1 MIPVESVK
9 EQTKTA
15 AAEPKREENPLLR
28 NFEVSLSKEELEKER
43 EALAAQYSQTVKMS
57 GFRQGKVPLDVIKST
72 YKKTLTDDVIAQAL
86 NRLASQHIER
96 ENFRVVGQPSVEKID
111 YEEGQDLKAALVVE
125 VLPEILLPQMATV
138 EVQVPTAELKGEEYD
153 EEKQINFLLDA
164 NKRSVPVKDRGIE
177 EGDLALLKI
186 QSRIVESRKMTPAKD
201 FYFAVKK
208 DMESEILDLYPELL
222 GRRRE
227 EKITLKRTYPAD
239 FGKKTWAGKEVEHFV
254 EVKSI
259 FEWKKPS
266 LDADFLKAVSIPS
279 EEELRKKLR
288 EEFDHNAGHKRE
300 ETAMKFIFD
309 RLAALIQFPI
319 PKSLVDRE
327 IARQLSE
334 NRRPLNFRD
343 DEEKEQFKQLLI
355 RNAEKS
361 VQVSLIVDEIRRQH
375 RIEISQ
381 EDIEKEYRHLA
392 GHHNLP
398 EKDVRKYYADKEK
411 LEQLKDQLLDT
422 KVIQWI
428 KDKVKIKEV

>member
-1 MIPVESVK
+1 MIPVESVE
-9 EQTKTA
+9 EQAKTA
-15 AAEPKREENPLLR
+15 TVEPEREENPLLR
-28 NFEVSLSKEELEKER
+28 HFEVFLSKEELEKER
-43 EALAAQYSQTVKMS
+43 EALAAQYSQTVKMP
-57 GFRQGKVPLDVIKST
+57 GFRQGKVPLEVIKST
-72 YKKTLTDDVIAQAL
+72 YKKNLTDDVIAQAL
-86 NRLASQHIER
+86 SRLASQHIER
-96 ENFRVVGQPSVEKID
+96 ENLRVVGQPSVEKLD
-111 YEEGQDLKAALVVE
+111 YEEGQDLKAGLVAE
-125 VLPEILLPQMATV
+125 VLPEILLPRMETV
-138 EVQVPTAELKGEEYD
+138 EVEVPTAELKGEAYD
-153 EEKQINFLLDA
+153 EEKQIDLVLEA

-177 EGDLALLKI
+177 EGDLAMLKI

-201 FYFAVKK
+201 YYFAVKK
-208 DMESEILDLYPELL
+208 EMESEILDLYPELL
-222 GRRRE
+222 GRRLE

-239 FGKKTWAGKEVEHFV
+239 SGKKAWAGKEVEHFI

-266 LDADFLKAVSIPS
+266 LDADFLKAASIAS

-288 EEFDHNAGHKRE
+288 EEFDHHAGHRRE
-300 ETAMKFIFD
+300 ETVMKFIFD
-309 RLAALIQFPI
+309 RLAALVQFPV

-355 RNAEKS
+355 RNAGKS

-375 RIEISQ
+375 RIEISGD
-381 EDIEKEYRHLA
+381 DIETEYRHLA

-398 EKDVRKYYADKEK
+398 EKDVRKYYSDKEK
-411 LEQLKDQLLDT
+411 LEQLKDQLLDA

-428 KDKVKIKEV
+428 KDRVKIKEV